1 VVSVECPHGG
11 RVGKWESGLLLDPAA
26 VAVECDVPRQDSA
39 IGVPFSA
46 RHQLGIAS
54 PFSGFA
60 LRPSAAASGSR
71 CEKLVRAWENE
82 IVGERV
88 EESAGEGSYA
98 QSKQLFRVDF
108 RILLEMTSP
117 HPRLLRTV

>member
-82 IVGERV
+82 IVGERKWKNPLV
-88 EESAGEGSYA
+88 KAPMRSRSSSFVLIFAFCS
-98 QSKQLFRVDF
+98 R
-108 RILLEMTSP
+108 
-117 HPRLLRTV
+117 